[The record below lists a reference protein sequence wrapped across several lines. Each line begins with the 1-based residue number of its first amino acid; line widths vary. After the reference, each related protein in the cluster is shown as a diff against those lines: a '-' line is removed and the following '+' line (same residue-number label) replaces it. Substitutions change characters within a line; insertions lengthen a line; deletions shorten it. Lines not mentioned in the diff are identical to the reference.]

1 MLNCRQVTR
10 MVSRS
15 MDTKLPWYQ
24 RLGVRLHLLYCV
36 WCRRYASQLQ
46 FLRTA
51 AQQLPPGLDA
61 VPSHGLSS
69 KAKDHIRIRMQEALR
84 NLPTVSLNSV

>member
-10 MVSRS
+10 MVSQS
-15 MDTKLPWYQ
+15 MDAKLPWYQ

-51 AQQLPPGLDA
+51 AQQLPSGLDA
-61 VPSHGLSS
+61 VPPHGLSS
-69 KAKDHIRIRMQEALR
+69 KAKDQIRIRMQEALR
-84 NLPTVSLNSV
+84 KTSPPSR